1 MSNIIDFNKR
11 KDRLLYAEYFIS
23 KYKVFLETEDK
34 SPLTVKEY
42 TNCATHFL
50 AFLEVSIDDLDH
62 LHMIHYQSELQDKQK
77 LASTT
82 INKKLH
88 AIKSFLAWLC
98 DNDYIAKD
106 ISRKIK
112 TIKIQNQRV
121 SPKSLNDKE
130 VNLILQFCGT
140 SKASV
145 KLRNYAMIQL
155 MLNTGIR
162 VSELVNLNYED
173 VDINERSGS
182 ILIKQG
188 KGSKDRK
195 VLLNSKARNALTNYF
210 NHRIEKLNGCISND
224 SPSIASQSEKRMSV
238 RGIQLIVQELSK
250 KAKITRIR
258 VSPHTFR
265 HTFATRY
272 HNETKDLV
280 GLAALCGHSS
290 LNTTAKYSLPS
301 EDQLLLGL
309 DRI

>member
-1 MSNIIDFNKR
+1 MSNIIDFNQR
-11 KDRLLYAEYFIS
+11 KDGGLYSEYFIS
-23 KYKVFLETEDK
+23 KYKASLETEDK

-42 TNCATHFL
+42 VNCVTHFL
-50 AFLEVSIDDLDH
+50 GFLEVRIDDIDH
-62 LHMIHYQSELQDKQK
+62 LHVIHYQSELQDKQK

-82 INKKLH
+82 VNKKLH

-145 KLRNYAMIQL
+145 KFRNYAMIQL

-195 VLLNSKARNALTNYF
+195 VLLNSKARSSLTNYF
-210 NHRIEKLNGCISND
+210 DYRTEKLNGHISND
-224 SPSIASQSEKRMSV
+224 SPLIASQSEKRMSV
-238 RGIQLIVQELSK
+238 RGVQSIVQELSK
-250 KAKITRIR
+250 KAKIIRMR

>member
-1 MSNIIDFNKR
+1 
-11 KDRLLYAEYFIS
+11 
-23 KYKVFLETEDK
+23 
-34 SPLTVKEY
+34 
-42 TNCATHFL
+42 
-50 AFLEVSIDDLDH
+50 
-62 LHMIHYQSELQDKQK
+62 MIHYQSELQDKQK

-88 AIKSFLAWLC
+88 AIKSFLAWLY

-130 VNLILQFCGT
+130 VNLILQFCGI

>member
-1 MSNIIDFNKR
+1 MNNIIDFNKR
-11 KDRLLYAEYFIS
+11 KDGLLYAEYFIS

-88 AIKSFLAWLC
+88 AVKSFLAWLC

-188 KGSKDRK
+188 KGSKDRR

-210 NHRIEKLNGCISND
+210 NFRIEKLNGYISGD
-224 SPSIASQSEKRMSV
+224 SSSIASQSEKRMSV